1 MKAKVPGTDITNEE
15 NFVRQF
21 LINNRHLLPAAKI
34 DKKAGMELIDEFEQK
49 YGKSKTRKVPRQ
61 IVINQTNFNDE
72 LFRKQKILNENGQLY
87 KMIKF
92 RGNTYSLSQN
102 ENGQWVYNLMED
114 VPTSMYYDGSTAYYD
129 IAYNELKS
137 RGNITKLTSTQKKA
151 FRAEANESRV
161 NSSESNQGNENPG
174 NTEFIPSNT
183 QEEVVPETVAEEEV
197 PDIVNINDDADANAA
212 NVADDTIT
220 VGGHT
225 ISVSNI
231 NPRDQ
236 VGGDNISD
244 SQDNASDI
252 RDNDKTLSKMGN
264 DINDIKKEANKKQ
277 NLDKFEKENGG
288 KRC

>member
-1 MKAKVPGTDITNEE
+1 MESKVPGTDITNRE

-34 DKKAGMELIDEFEQK
+34 DKKAGMEFIDEIEQK

-61 IVINQTNFNDE
+61 IVINQTDFNDA
-72 LFRKQKILNENGQLY
+72 LFRKQNLLSSNNLLY

-92 RGNTYSLSQN
+92 RGNTYSLNQN
-102 ENGQWVYNLMED
+102 EEGKWVYNLMED

-129 IAYNELKS
+129 IAYSELKS
-137 RGNITKLTSTQKKA
+137 RGNITKLTSTQKKE
-151 FRAEANESRV
+151 FRAEANQERV
-161 NSSESNQGNENPG
+161 NSAESNQGRENPG

-197 PDIVNINDDADANAA
+197 SDVVINDDADANAA
-212 NVADDTIT
+212 NMADDTIT

-236 VGGDNISD
+236 VGGDNIKD
-244 SQDNASDI
+244 SQDNASNI
-252 RDNDKTLSKMGN
+252 RDNDKTLNKMGN

-277 NLDKFEKENGG
+277 NLEKFEKENGG
-288 KRC
+288 KKC